1 MRQVVLMAAVVLAA
15 CSTRPDPVAVMPG
28 NGEAPLAP
36 DAGGWSLRLARP
48 DGGSLPAHPWH
59 GGLFFEGVQGER
71 YAVRVDNPT
80 PRRVEAVITVDGRDV
95 LTGELGDFEKH
106 RGYIIE
112 PYGHV
117 MVEGFRQSMDAVA
130 TFRFTTPEDSY
141 TARMGS
147 PQHVGVVG
155 VAIFPEAAPPPAPV
169 ATPAPYPEAAAEAAP
184 GSADDGAAR
193 GGAKLG
199 TQYGETRF
207 SQVVEAPFQRLEPGR
222 PAAVLAVY
230 YDDRQGLMERGVL
243 VAAPAWDPQPFPG
256 GDRRFAPP
264 PP

>member
-1 MRQVVLMAAVVLAA
+1 MRRVTLMAAMVLGA
-15 CSTRPDPVAVMPG
+15 CSSQKDAVAVMPG
-28 NGEAPLAP
+28 GDEAPLTA

-48 DGGSLPAHPWH
+48 DGGTLPAHPWR
-59 GGLFFEGVQGER
+59 GGLFFEGAQGER
-71 YAVRVDNPT
+71 YTVRVDNPT

-95 LTGELGDFEKH
+95 LTGELGDFAKH
-106 RGYIIE
+106 RGYIVE

-117 MVEGFRQSMDAVA
+117 TVEGFRQSMDAVA

-155 VAIFPEAAPPPAPV
+155 VAIFPESAPAPV
-169 ATPAPYPEAAAEAAP
+169 AAPAPYPEDRAEAEAAP
-184 GSADDGAAR
+184 SGEAR
-193 GGAKLG
+193 AGAKLG
-199 TQYGETRF
+199 TQYGESRL
-207 SQVVEAPFQRLEPGR
+207 SPVVETPFQRADSER

-230 YDDRQGLMERGVL
+230 YDDRQGLVERGIL
-243 VAAPAWDPQPFPG
+243 TAPPAWDPQPFPG